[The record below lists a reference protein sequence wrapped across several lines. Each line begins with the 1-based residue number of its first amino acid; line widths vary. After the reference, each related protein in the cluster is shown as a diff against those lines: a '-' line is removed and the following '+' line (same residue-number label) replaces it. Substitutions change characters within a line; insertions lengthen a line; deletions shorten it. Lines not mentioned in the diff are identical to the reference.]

1 MRAMIRFGKQPRL
14 RFISHLDLQRFFQR
28 ALNRTGLP
36 IAWTQGFNPHPI
48 LSFGSALALGWTS
61 EYEILDVKLSAPMGR
76 RRTEDAMR
84 AALPVDLPVLEVRMV
99 DDRHPAPMAMVRASD
114 YEITLSGETAAATLD
129 AAEEFL
135 RRESVMAMRKTKSG
149 EREVDIRPMAL
160 SLEREGDV
168 LSARLMLTEKDTLKP
183 DLLVRALAEIAG
195 AEVPEMRIH
204 RRCLLGEDESGAL
217 KGVKTVRLDKS
228 FKPIPGTEEDL
239 DCELLLIAAGFLG
252 PQRYVPEAF
261 GLELTPRSC
270 VRTPEGGYSTNVPKV
285 FSAGD
290 MRRGQSLVVWAI
302 QEGRAAAREVDAFL
316 MGYTN

>member
-76 RRTEDAMR
+76 KRTEDAMR
-84 AALPVDLPVLEVRMV
+84 GALPVDLPVLEVRMV

-135 RRESVMAMRKTKSG
+135 RRESVMAVRKTKSG

-160 SLEREGDV
+160 LLEREGDV

-217 KGVKTVRLDKS
+217 KPLM
-228 FKPIPGTEEDL
+228 
-239 DCELLLIAAGFLG
+239 EL
-252 PQRYVPEAF
+252 
-261 GLELTPRSC
+261 
-270 VRTPEGGYSTNVPKV
+270 
-285 FSAGD
+285 
-290 MRRGQSLVVWAI
+290 
-302 QEGRAAAREVDAFL
+302 
-316 MGYTN
+316 

>member
-76 RRTEDAMR
+76 KRTEEAMR

-160 SLEREGDV
+160 SLKREGDV

-217 KGVKTVRLDKS
+217 KPLM
-228 FKPIPGTEEDL
+228 
-239 DCELLLIAAGFLG
+239 EL
-252 PQRYVPEAF
+252 
-261 GLELTPRSC
+261 
-270 VRTPEGGYSTNVPKV
+270 
-285 FSAGD
+285 
-290 MRRGQSLVVWAI
+290 
-302 QEGRAAAREVDAFL
+302 
-316 MGYTN
+316 

>member
-36 IAWTQGFNPHPI
+36 IAWTQGFNSHPI

-76 RRTEDAMR
+76 KRTEDAMR

-135 RRESVMAMRKTKSG
+135 RRESVMAVRKTKSG

-160 SLEREGDV
+160 LLEREGDV

-217 KGVKTVRLDKS
+217 KPLM
-228 FKPIPGTEEDL
+228 
-239 DCELLLIAAGFLG
+239 EL
-252 PQRYVPEAF
+252 
-261 GLELTPRSC
+261 
-270 VRTPEGGYSTNVPKV
+270 
-285 FSAGD
+285 
-290 MRRGQSLVVWAI
+290 
-302 QEGRAAAREVDAFL
+302 
-316 MGYTN
+316 

>member
-76 RRTEDAMR
+76 KRTEEAMR

-114 YEITLSGETAAATLD
+114 YEIALSGETAAATLD

-149 EREVDIRPMAL
+149 EREVDVRPMAL
-160 SLEREGDV
+160 SLRREGDA
-168 LSARLMLTEKDTLKP
+168 LNARLMLTEKETLKP

-195 AEVPEMRIH
+195 VEVPEVRIH
-204 RRCLLGEDESGAL
+204 RKCLLGEDESGAL
-217 KGVKTVRLDKS
+217 KPLM
-228 FKPIPGTEEDL
+228 
-239 DCELLLIAAGFLG
+239 EL
-252 PQRYVPEAF
+252 
-261 GLELTPRSC
+261 
-270 VRTPEGGYSTNVPKV
+270 
-285 FSAGD
+285 
-290 MRRGQSLVVWAI
+290 
-302 QEGRAAAREVDAFL
+302 
-316 MGYTN
+316 

>member
-76 RRTEDAMR
+76 KRTEEAMR

-114 YEITLSGETAAATLD
+114 YEIALSGETAAATLD

-160 SLEREGDV
+160 SLKREGDA

-183 DLLVRALAEIAG
+183 DLLVRTLAEIAG

-204 RRCLLGEDESGAL
+204 RKCLLGEDESGAL
-217 KGVKTVRLDKS
+217 KPLM
-228 FKPIPGTEEDL
+228 
-239 DCELLLIAAGFLG
+239 EL
-252 PQRYVPEAF
+252 
-261 GLELTPRSC
+261 
-270 VRTPEGGYSTNVPKV
+270 
-285 FSAGD
+285 
-290 MRRGQSLVVWAI
+290 
-302 QEGRAAAREVDAFL
+302 
-316 MGYTN
+316 

>member
-76 RRTEDAMR
+76 KRTEEAMR

-114 YEITLSGETAAATLD
+114 YEIALSGETAAATLD

-160 SLEREGDV
+160 SLKCEGDV

-195 AEVPEMRIH
+195 VEVPEMRIH

-217 KGVKTVRLDKS
+217 RPLM
-228 FKPIPGTEEDL
+228 
-239 DCELLLIAAGFLG
+239 EL
-252 PQRYVPEAF
+252 
-261 GLELTPRSC
+261 
-270 VRTPEGGYSTNVPKV
+270 
-285 FSAGD
+285 
-290 MRRGQSLVVWAI
+290 
-302 QEGRAAAREVDAFL
+302 
-316 MGYTN
+316 